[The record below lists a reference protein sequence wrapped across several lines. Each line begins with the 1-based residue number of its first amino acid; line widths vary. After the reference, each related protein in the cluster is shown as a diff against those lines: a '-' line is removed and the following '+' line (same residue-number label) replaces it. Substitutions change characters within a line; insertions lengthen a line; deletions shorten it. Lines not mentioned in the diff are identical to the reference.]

1 MGLSTTYTKAE
12 TDFLLQQIDK
22 KVVGGYKG
30 DLRISDPAPTE
41 IGYYML
47 LDVGT
52 YANLDGLNTI
62 LNRLN
67 FASFDGTTWSKV
79 EVAIPTSSLGG
90 GGTLTLANTPSPET
104 NSVFNTAY
112 GSAAHGDSV
121 VDLTKAKLFTK
132 TSMGWFSTD
141 ITVLPDDNIVPSLL
155 PSEIQ
160 PFK

>member
-12 TDFLLQQIDK
+12 TLFLLQQIDK

-52 YANLDGLNTI
+52 YTNLGGLNTI

-67 FASFDGTTWSKV
+67 FASFDGTTWSLISI
-79 EVAIPTSSLGG
+79 ANLG
-90 GGTLTLANTPSPET
+90 SYE
-104 NSVFNTAY
+104 
-112 GSAAHGDSV
+112 
-121 VDLTKAKLFTK
+121 DLTVVSLE
-132 TSMGWFSTD
+132 
-141 ITVLPDDNIVPSLL
+141 PPSGI
-155 PSEIQ
+155 PVDGQQWIQ
-160 PFK
+160 YEV

>member
-12 TDFLLQQIDK
+12 TIALLQQIDK

-41 IGYYML
+41 VGYYML

-67 FASFDGTTWSKV
+67 FASFDGTTWSLV
-79 EVAIPTSSLGG
+79 SIAHLE
-90 GGTLTLANTPSPET
+90 NPE
-104 NSVFNTAY
+104 
-112 GSAAHGDSV
+112 
-121 VDLTKAKLFTK
+121 DLTVVSLE
-132 TSMGWFSTD
+132 
-141 ITVLPDDNIVPSLL
+141 PPSGI
-155 PSEIQ
+155 PVDGQQWIQ
-160 PFK
+160 YEL